1 MNLNVNKDKQVY
13 LLTIMP
19 VKQIARKFHTLD
31 LALSTGGL
39 YVGGLI
45 DIGYGPQRHGE
56 GTRYYKDRETIA
68 YEGSYK
74 YGRWDGYGKRFP
86 DYPQFLW
93 QQGDLVCAS
102 GNYTIQGSH
111 ILL

>member
-1 MNLNVNKDKQVY
+1 
-13 LLTIMP
+13 MP

-56 GTRYYKDRETIA
+56 GT
-68 YEGSYK
+68 G
-74 YGRWDGYGKRFP
+74 
-86 DYPQFLW
+86 
-93 QQGDLVCAS
+93 
-102 GNYTIQGSH
+102 
-111 ILL
+111 ILQR

>member
-1 MNLNVNKDKQVY
+1 
-13 LLTIMP
+13 MP

-74 YGRWDGYGKRFP
+74 YGRWDGHGKRFAA
-86 DYPQFLW
+86 DGRLIYEGYFYNDLYHGRGTLY
-93 QQGDLVCAS
+93 GDN
-102 GNYTIQGSH
+102 GEYYETWRNNYTR
-111 ILL
+111 